1 MRVLGI
7 ETSCDETAAAIVEDG
22 RRPDRPLLLSGRGLS
37 ESGSCSGHLSGA
49 PARAGT
55 PRAHAEPGLSSAP
68 DESPGARDR
77 MGPDVRVLGIET
89 SCDET
94 AAAIVED
101 GRRPLADVVATQIE
115 IHRRWGGVV
124 PELASRNHVVQVM
137 PVVDEA
143 LSRAGLGPEGIDA
156 VAVTS
161 GPGLVGALLVGVQ
174 AAKALALAW
183 GKPLVRV
190 NHLEGHLVA
199 AFLAETPPTFPFLG
213 LVVSGG
219 HTSLYAARGFGDYA
233 LLGQTRDDAAGEAF
247 DKGAKLLGLPYPGG
261 VAIDRLAKEGDPAA
275 IRFPKAIVK
284 GADLDFSFSGLKTA
298 LLHHV
303 RKHGVPAGQAL
314 ADLCASY
321 QEAIVRALVEKAFRA
336 ARRLQ
341 FERLVLSG
349 GVAANSR
356 LRAATAAR
364 AAEYEGMQVFLPPV
378 KLCTDNAAMIAVA
391 GTHALERG
399 ERSGPELNADP
410 AWRL

>member
-7 ETSCDETAAAIVEDG
+7 ETSCDETAAAVVEDG
-22 RRPDRPLLLSGRGLS
+22 RRALS
-37 ESGSCSGHLSGA
+37 
-49 PARAGT
+49 
-55 PRAHAEPGLSSAP
+55 
-68 DESPGARDR
+68 
-77 MGPDVRVLGIET
+77 
-89 SCDET
+89 
-94 AAAIVED
+94 
-101 GRRPLADVVATQIE
+101 DVVATQIE

-143 LSRAGLGPEGIDA
+143 LSRAGVGPDGIDA

-174 AAKALALAW
+174 VAKALAAAW
-183 GKPLVRV
+183 DKPLVRV

-199 AFLAETPPTFPFLG
+199 AFLAEDAPEFPFLG

-219 HTSLYAARGFGDYA
+219 HTSLYAARAFGDYR
-233 LLGQTRDDAAGEAF
+233 LLGHTRDDAAGEAF

-261 VAIDRLAKEGDPAA
+261 VAIDRLAKESEAQA

-284 GADLDFSFSGLKTA
+284 GAELDFSFSGLKTA

-303 RKHGVPAGQAL
+303 KRHGVPEGRAL

-321 QEAIVRALVEKAFRA
+321 QEAIVRALVDKLFRA

-341 FERLVLSG
+341 FERVVLSG

-356 LRAATAAR
+356 LRAAVTERAR
-364 AAEYEGMQVFLPPV
+364 EYEGMKVYLPAP

-391 GTHALERG
+391 GTHALLRG
-399 ERSGPELNADP
+399 ERAGPELSADP

>member
-7 ETSCDETAAAIVEDG
+7 ETSCDETAAAVVEDG
-22 RRPDRPLLLSGRGLS
+22 RRALS
-37 ESGSCSGHLSGA
+37 
-49 PARAGT
+49 
-55 PRAHAEPGLSSAP
+55 
-68 DESPGARDR
+68 
-77 MGPDVRVLGIET
+77 
-89 SCDET
+89 
-94 AAAIVED
+94 
-101 GRRPLADVVATQIE
+101 DVVSTQIE

-124 PELASRNHVVQVM
+124 PELASRNHVVQIM

-143 LSRAGLGPEGIDA
+143 VARAGGAGAVDA

-174 AAKALALAW
+174 VAKALALAW
-183 GKPLVRV
+183 EKPLVGV
-190 NHLEGHLVA
+190 NHLEGHLLA
-199 AFLAETPPTFPFLG
+199 AFLGEAPPTFPFLG

-219 HTSLYAARGFGDYA
+219 HTSLYEARAFGDYR

-261 VAIDRLAKEGDPAA
+261 VAIDTLARAGDPKAV
-275 IRFPKAIVK
+275 RFPRAVVK
-284 GADLDFSFSGLKTA
+284 GADLAFSFSGLKTA

-303 RKHGVPAGQAL
+303 RKHGLPEGQAL
-314 ADLCASY
+314 SDLCASY
-321 QEAIVRALVEKAFRA
+321 QEAIVGALVQKAIRA
-336 ARRLQ
+336 ARRFQLPT
-341 FERLVLSG
+341 LVLAG

-356 LRAATAAR
+356 LRAAAAD
-364 AAEYEGMQVFLPPV
+364 AAAGYDDLRLVVPAA

-399 ERSGPELNADP
+399 LRSGSDLAADP

>member
-7 ETSCDETAAAIVEDG
+7 ETSCDETAAAVVEDG
-22 RRPDRPLLLSGRGLS
+22 RRALS
-37 ESGSCSGHLSGA
+37 
-49 PARAGT
+49 
-55 PRAHAEPGLSSAP
+55 
-68 DESPGARDR
+68 
-77 MGPDVRVLGIET
+77 
-89 SCDET
+89 
-94 AAAIVED
+94 
-101 GRRPLADVVATQIE
+101 DVVATQID

-143 LSRAGLGPEGIDA
+143 LSRAGVGPEALDA
-156 VAVTS
+156 IAVTS

-183 GKPLVRV
+183 RKPLVRV

-199 AFLAETPPTFPFLG
+199 AFLAEAPPTFPFLG

-219 HTSLYAARGFGDYA
+219 HTSLYAARAFGEYE

-303 RKHGVPAGQAL
+303 KKHGVPAGQGL

-341 FERLVLSG
+341 FDRLVLSG

-356 LRAATAAR
+356 LRAAAAAK
-364 AAEYEGMQVFLPPV
+364 AAEYEGMSVFLPAV

-391 GTHALERG
+391 GTQAFLRG
-399 ERSGPELNADP
+399 ERAGADLNADP
-410 AWRL
+410 AWRLS

>member
-1 MRVLGI
+1 MRVLAI
-7 ETSCDETAAAIVEDG
+7 ETSCDETAAAVVEDG
-22 RRPDRPLLLSGRGLS
+22 RRVLS
-37 ESGSCSGHLSGA
+37 
-49 PARAGT
+49 
-55 PRAHAEPGLSSAP
+55 
-68 DESPGARDR
+68 
-77 MGPDVRVLGIET
+77 
-89 SCDET
+89 
-94 AAAIVED
+94 
-101 GRRPLADVVATQIE
+101 DVVATQIE

-143 LSRAGLGPEGIDA
+143 LGRAGVGPEGIDA
-156 VAVTS
+156 IAVTS

-183 GKPLVRV
+183 GKPLVPV

-199 AFLAETPPTFPFLG
+199 AFLSEPPPVFPYLG

-219 HTSLYAARGFGDYA
+219 HTSLYAARGFGDYR
-233 LLGQTRDDAAGEAF
+233 LLGHTRDDAAGEAF

-303 RKHGVPAGQAL
+303 KKRGVGEGSGL

-321 QEAIVRALVEKAFRA
+321 QEAIVRALVEKSFRA

-341 FERLVLSG
+341 FDRLVLSG

-356 LRAATAAR
+356 LRAAVAAK
-364 AAEYEGMQVFLPPV
+364 AAEYEEMSIFLPPAR
-378 KLCTDNAAMIAVA
+378 LCTDNAAMIAVA
-391 GTHALERG
+391 GTHAFGRG
-399 ERSGPELNADP
+399 LRAGGDLNADP

>member
-7 ETSCDETAAAIVEDG
+7 ETSCDETAAAVVEDG
-22 RRPDRPLLLSGRGLS
+22 RRALS
-37 ESGSCSGHLSGA
+37 
-49 PARAGT
+49 
-55 PRAHAEPGLSSAP
+55 
-68 DESPGARDR
+68 
-77 MGPDVRVLGIET
+77 
-89 SCDET
+89 
-94 AAAIVED
+94 
-101 GRRPLADVVATQIE
+101 DVVATQIDV
-115 IHRRWGGVV
+115 HRRWGGVV

-143 LSRAGLGPEGIDA
+143 LSRSGVAPAAIDG

-183 GKPLVRV
+183 DRPLVRV

-199 AFLAETPPTFPFLG
+199 AFLSEEPPEFPYLG

-219 HTSLYAARGFGDYA
+219 HTSLYAARGFGDYR
-233 LLGQTRDDAAGEAF
+233 LLGHTRDDAAGEAF

-261 VAIDRLAKEGDPAA
+261 IAIDRLAKDGDRGAF
-275 IRFPKAIVK
+275 RFPKAIVK

-303 RKHGVPAGQAL
+303 RKHGVPEGKGL

-341 FERLVLSG
+341 FDRLVLSG

-356 LRAATAAR
+356 LREAAAVR
-364 AAEYEGMQVFLPPV
+364 AGEYEGMRVFLPAPR
-378 KLCTDNAAMIAVA
+378 LCTDNAAMIAVA
-391 GTHALERG
+391 GTHALLRG
-399 ERSGPELNADP
+399 ERAGPELNADP